1 MYILTKASLVLA
13 RLLRLYSFMI
23 WIRIIMSWFV
33 RSYRDGSFSSFLAG
47 AVDPY
52 LNMFKRKGMT
62 IGILDFS
69 PIIAIGLVSVAESI
83 LSFFGNFGYLTFALI
98 LSLFIQ
104 AFWSYGLSI
113 YLSLLI
119 ILMIFRTI
127 SAFSS
132 NPMMRASSYSMT
144 MGADSFCSMI
154 RSFFPNGSRVS
165 ERTISVIGLVLSI
178 MMYFGGK
185 YLFGYLMRLA
195 IRIPF

>member
-1 MYILTKASLVLA
+1 MYLLTKASLVLA

-33 RSYRDGSFSSFLAG
+33 RSYRDGSFSAFLAG

-52 LNMFKRKGMT
+52 LNIFKRKGMT

-83 LSFFGNFGYLTFALI
+83 LAFFGSFGYLTFALV

-127 SAFSS
+127 SSFSA
-132 NPMMRASSYSMT
+132 NPMMRSYSYSMT

-154 RSFFPNGSRVS
+154 RSFFPRNSNVS
-165 ERTISVIGLVLSI
+165 DRAISIIGLIISI

-185 YLFGYLMRLA
+185 YLFGYLMHVA

>member
-1 MYILTKASLVLA
+1 MYLLTKTSLILA
-13 RLLRLYSFMI
+13 KLLRLYSIMI
-23 WIRIIMSWFV
+23 WIRIIMSWFI

-52 LNMFKRKGMT
+52 LNLFKRRGMT

-69 PIIAIGLVSVAESI
+69 PIIAIGLVSVIEAI
-83 LSFFGNFGYLTFALI
+83 LAFFGNFGYLTFALI
-98 LSLFIQ
+98 VSLFIQ

-119 ILMIFRTI
+119 ILMIFKTI
-127 SAFSS
+127 SSFSQ
-132 NPMMRASSYSMT
+132 NPMMRASSNAMT

-154 RSFFPNGSRVS
+154 RSCFPRNSNVS
-165 ERTISVIGLVLSI
+165 ESAISVIGLVVSI

>member
-33 RSYRDGSFSSFLAG
+33 RSHRDGSFSSFLAG

-83 LSFFGNFGYLTFALI
+83 LSF
-98 LSLFIQ
+98 SIQ

-178 MMYFGGK
+178 RMYFGGK

>member
-1 MYILTKASLVLA
+1 MHILTKASLVLA
-13 RLLRLYSFMI
+13 RLLQLYSFMI

-52 LNMFKRKGMT
+52 LNIFKRKGMT

-119 ILMIFRTI
+119 ILMVFRTI

-132 NPMMRASSYSMT
+132 NPMMRSSS
-144 MGADSFCSMI
+144 
-154 RSFFPNGSRVS
+154 
-165 ERTISVIGLVLSI
+165 
-178 MMYFGGK
+178 
-185 YLFGYLMRLA
+185 
-195 IRIPF
+195 